1 MFEKPHGKGN
11 FKSITEILNY
21 LQKFDSS
28 SEKVNESITSNA
40 KFFTVICD
48 RCGINKVIKCTS
60 IEDAKEKLIEDGW
73 DISSCNNCMCPQCCD
88 EYNNELKQEENDY
101 FNSLAQNYDFERG
114 DFKY

>member
-1 MFEKPHGKGN
+1 MKTKLVTNPRTGKAIRIN
-11 FKSITEILNY
+11 FY
-21 LQKFDSS
+21 AD
-28 SEKVNESITSNA
+28 EKVNESITSNA

-88 EYNNELKQEENDY
+88 EYNNELQQEENDY
-101 FNSLAQNYDFERG
+101 LILWLKIMTLNVAILSIKRV
-114 DFKY
+114 